1 MIKPSVDLL
10 IMINLEFPIFFKPN
24 ESKFIF
30 CFLFLPIV
38 LFIWVILKITR
49 FLLSIALTK
58 KYSYKKE
65 NRKRKTGMEIMDADY
80 EEVE

>member
-1 MIKPSVDLL
+1 MFKILL
-10 IMINLEFPIFFKPN
+10 
-24 ESKFIF
+24 FI
-30 CFLFLPIV
+30 I
-38 LFIWVILKITR
+38 FIWVILKITR